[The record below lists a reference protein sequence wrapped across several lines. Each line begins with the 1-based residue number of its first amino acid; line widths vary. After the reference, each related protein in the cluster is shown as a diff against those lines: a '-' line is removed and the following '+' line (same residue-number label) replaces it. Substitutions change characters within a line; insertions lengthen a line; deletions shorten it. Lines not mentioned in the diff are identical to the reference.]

1 MIVLWII
8 LGIWLGI
15 LPFWL
20 LYWYK
25 KSRKKLKPLSEVQ
38 LYHSIKHMPQHNWE
52 QMNAT
57 GKAKWLIVDAEDR
70 ERTIDPSKLETA
82 FFSIHDE
89 YSEHTGVRETMDK
102 WSDLMTMRLEAR
114 VDYANGDKKAI
125 NRINQYTTMIE
136 NLMSSSGDSDMIE
149 NRMMIE
155 KAWGQPIDVEKKTVY
170 EVITMI
176 KILEKQAKPATPKED
191 GEEN

>member
-1 MIVLWII
+1 
-8 LGIWLGI
+8 
-15 LPFWL
+15 
-20 LYWYK
+20 
-25 KSRKKLKPLSEVQ
+25 
-38 LYHSIKHMPQHNWE
+38 MPQHNWE